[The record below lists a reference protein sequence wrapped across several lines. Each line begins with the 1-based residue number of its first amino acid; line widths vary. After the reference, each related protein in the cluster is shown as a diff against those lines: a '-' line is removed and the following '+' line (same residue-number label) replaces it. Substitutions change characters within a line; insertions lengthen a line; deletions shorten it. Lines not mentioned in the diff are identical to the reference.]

1 MTCPDCDRHCERA
14 DMSDLSAN
22 EAEAKLAQLAALARE
37 WQVEAERVETLAEMT
52 PLGAPSYRLH
62 LATANTRADCAAIVL
77 DIIGDLP

>member
-1 MTCPDCDRHCERA
+1 MPCPDCDRHRERA

-62 LATANTRADCAAIVL
+62 LATANTRADCSAIVL